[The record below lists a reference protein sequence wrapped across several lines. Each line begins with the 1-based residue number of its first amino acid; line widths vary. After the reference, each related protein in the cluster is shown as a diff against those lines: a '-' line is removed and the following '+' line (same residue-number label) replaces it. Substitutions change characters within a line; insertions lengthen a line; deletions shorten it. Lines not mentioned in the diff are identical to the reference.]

1 MDHLSRKRGLFIAQ
15 ISILASYTVYAFF
28 FARNIDIT
36 GNSVLL
42 GMSLLS
48 FATLSICGV
57 NSSFLRASTKNL
69 CIFFGICFLTITIPT
84 WPNSDPNWTY
94 SAASK
99 SIMGLSI
106 VLLFSN
112 PSHIFYNNQTWK
124 VFIFL
129 CLLMILQNNGFN
141 IKENLRIIAL
151 DTAMTAWNQK
161 YHSFWL
167 VLFFWPI
174 IYSIKKDYKFKAY
187 VTISF
192 SLFAIITSYS
202 ESAKLAIAISLI
214 VFLISKKN
222 PHKTWKLI
230 FYGLVIYVLVFPL
243 IFQVF
248 TLSGFDWLHDR
259 CYKRILFFE
268 TASNAIMDSF
278 WVGRGFGS
286 SLHLNII
293 PYLPD
298 HNFAEAREVMSLTT
312 STHESLANYQ
322 TFPGSHPH
330 NLVALVWL
338 EFGLIGAIMLLFFIY
353 KANLYLQPAMM
364 NSKVAPFVI
373 SLITTAI
380 VLFSLSWSIW
390 QTDVVLTYIMFF
402 ACLASM
408 ISSIK
413 QNYD

>member
-1 MDHLSRKRGLFIAQ
+1 MDHFSNQRLLCVIQ
-15 ISILASYTVYAFF
+15 ISLLIFYTSYAFF
-28 FARNIDIT
+28 FARNVDIT

-69 CIFFGICFLTITIPT
+69 CIFFGICFFTVTIPT

-99 SIMGLSI
+99 SIMGLSV
-106 VLLFSN
+106 VLLFN
-112 PSHIFYNNQTWK
+112 KPSHIFCNNQTWK

-129 CLLMILQNNGFN
+129 CLLMILQNTGFY
-141 IKENLRIIAL
+141 IKENLKFIGL
-151 DTAMTAWNQK
+151 DTSISTWNEK

-167 VLFFWPI
+167 ALFLWPI
-174 IYSIKKDYKFKAY
+174 MYCIKKDYKFKIYA
-187 VTISF
+187 TISF
-192 SLFAIITSYS
+192 AFAAIITSYS
-202 ESAKLAIAISLI
+202 ESVKLAIVIAFV
-214 VFLISKKN
+214 VFFISKKK

-248 TLSGFDWLHDR
+248 PLSKFDWLQHR
-259 CYKRILFFE
+259 WYNRILLFE

-286 SLHLNII
+286 SLYLNII
-293 PYLPD
+293 PYLPE
-298 HNFAEAREVMSLTT
+298 HNFAEARAAISLMA
-312 STHESLANYQ
+312 STHEPLASYQ
-322 TFPGSHPH
+322 TFPGNHPH

-338 EFGLIGAIMLLFFIY
+338 EFGLFGAIMLLFFIY
-353 KANLYLQPAMM
+353 KANLYLAPVMK
-364 NSKVAPFVI
+364 NSEAAPFVI

-413 QNYD
+413 KISD